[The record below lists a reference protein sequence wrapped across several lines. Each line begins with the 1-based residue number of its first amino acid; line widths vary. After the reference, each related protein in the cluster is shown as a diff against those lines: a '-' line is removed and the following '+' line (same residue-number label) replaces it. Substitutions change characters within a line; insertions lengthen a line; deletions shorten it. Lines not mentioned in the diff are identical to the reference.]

1 MFKPARETFSV
12 EIDRVASELQPTTL
26 HVSPLS
32 TLPIG
37 LAVRMLC
44 SLVEKDG
51 LSLIVRIHET
61 SIKSLVIVILIQVVR
76 ETAG

>member
-37 LAVRMLC
+37 FAARMLM
-44 SLVEKDG
+44 
-51 LSLIVRIHET
+51 LSR
-61 SIKSLVIVILIQVVR
+61 
-76 ETAG
+76 